1 MFSMTKREAERL
13 RLDFEK
19 GVYVKKSTT
28 IMCVAFALCLGVF
41 LGNLLTVIYSARPPA
56 QQVRAV
62 QQAQP
67 KQPQVSQPQ
76 ASRIIDLERL
86 TRNEPENVGAW
97 QQLGNAYYDANRPE
111 SAIVAY
117 KKSLELDPSP
127 ADVWTDLGTMYRRT
141 SQYQQAITS
150 YNSALKVNPIHA
162 NALFNKGVVY
172 LHDLNQKEKGI
183 AAWEELLTSN
193 PSAKTPQGQP
203 LKEFIDAHR

>member
-1 MFSMTKREAERL
+1 MTKREAERL
-13 RLDFEK
+13 RLEFEK

-41 LGNLLTVIYSARPPA
+41 LGNLLTVIYSAQPPA
-56 QQVRAV
+56 QQTRAV

-67 KQPQVSQPQ
+67 KQPQVSQAQ

-86 TRNEPENVGAW
+86 TRNEPENVSAW

-111 SAIVAY
+111 NAISAY
-117 KKSLELDPSP
+117 NKSLALDDSS
-127 ADVWTDLGTMYRRT
+127 ANVWTDLGTMYRRT
-141 SQYQQAITS
+141 GQYQKAIES
-150 YNSALKVNPIHA
+150 YNNALKIDSIHA

-172 LHDLNQKEKGI
+172 VHDLKQTEKGV
-183 AAWEELLTSN
+183 AVWEELLISN

-203 LKEFIDAHR
+203 LKEFIDAHKN